1 MMNLNDD
8 NQKKNEELI
17 NANKKLIA
25 QNIERENREAELI
38 IANKELIFQ
47 NEEKEKRHAELI
59 IANRELLYQKR
70 EKEKRA
76 AELLIANIEL
86 VFQNSEKEKRAAE
99 LVIANVELVFQN
111 GEKEKRAAELV
122 IANIELIYQNGEKE
136 KRAAELVIAN
146 LELDFQNRE
155 KEKRAIELN
164 TANYQ
169 LSSLNNVNK
178 ELESFAYIAS
188 HDLQEPLRKIQTFT
202 ARIIEKEY
210 DTLSISAKEYFQRIQ
225 DEAKRMKLLIT
236 DILAFSQLNTEERIF
251 VNTDLNILAQEIIA
265 EFKETIETKKAIVEA
280 HVMGKENII
289 PYQFRQ
295 LLFNL
300 ISNSLKFSNPEIT
313 PHVKIKS
320 STIKYS
326 KPTNA
331 NFTTGKTY
339 CHISVSDNGIGF
351 EQQYSDK
358 IFEVFQRL
366 NGKSAFGGTGI
377 GLAIV
382 KKIVENHNG
391 IITATSELNKGTT
404 FDIYIPAT

>member
-1 MMNLNDD
+1 MNLNDD
-8 NQKKNEELI
+8 NKKMEAELI
-17 NANKKLIA
+17 NVNKKLVA
-25 QNIERENREAELI
+25 QIIEREKREAELI

-47 NEEKEKRHAELI
+47 NKEKEKKAAELI
-59 IANRELLYQKR
+59 IANRELLYQNR

-76 AELLIANIEL
+76 AELVIANVEL

-122 IANIELIYQNGEKE
+122 IANIELIYQNAEKE

-164 TANYQ
+164 TANDQ
-169 LSSLNNVNK
+169 LSSLSNVNK

-188 HDLQEPLRKIQTFT
+188 HDLQEPLRKIQIYTD
-202 ARIIEKEY
+202 RIVEKEH

-225 DEAKRMKLLIT
+225 NEAKRMKLLIT

-251 VNTDLNILAQEIIA
+251 VNTDLNILTQEIIT

-280 HVMGKENII
+280 HVMGKQNII

-326 KPTNA
+326 KPTDA

-339 CHISVSDNGIGF
+339 YHISVSDNGIGF

-366 NGKSAFGGTGI
+366 NGKSAFRGTGI

-404 FDIYIPAT
+404 FDIYIPVA